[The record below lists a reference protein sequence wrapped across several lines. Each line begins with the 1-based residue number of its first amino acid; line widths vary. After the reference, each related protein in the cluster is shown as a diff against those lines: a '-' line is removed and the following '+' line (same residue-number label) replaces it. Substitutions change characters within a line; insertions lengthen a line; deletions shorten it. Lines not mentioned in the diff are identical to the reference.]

1 MVLMENDNRM
11 ASRIHGRLGDNT
23 VAGSMAGNTVAGS
36 MAGNTIAGSMADRPD
51 LKGWIQ
57 QKYEEQ

>member
-23 VAGSMAGNTVAGS
+23 VAGSMA
-36 MAGNTIAGSMADRPD
+36 DRPD
-51 LKGWIQ
+51 LKGWI
-57 QKYEEQ
+57 

>member
-51 LKGWIQ
+51 LKGWI
-57 QKYEEQ
+57 